1 MLPVFLALLLTQT
14 PHENPRQQGVPI
26 GTGTKLA
33 KVTLTAPTGG
43 WTVDRMMLVEGTL
56 SDTTIDPVVVS
67 INGDRYLMRTYNGRF
82 SRKFPAASG
91 KNIVTVMATNKAG
104 TARSQVTAYAQIPP
118 VPLKT
123 ILTSDTEGV
132 YTDLHI
138 YEPTNDSVTKTA
150 EGMTMDGKKMAHVY
164 WADTESP
171 SGGTFF
177 LNEQGGDFDQPAYG
191 PYLYI
196 HRAPPKG
203 IYLIATNYWPS
214 GDKAHTVAT
223 LNVALFEGTPG
234 EVRRMVRIPLA
245 TPGTTRVLAWI
256 NILGDNQAEVYVPS
270 ADPKPTGAAWPKNLD
285 DVAKSVSSGSSGGY
299 GDEGGYEGEGE
310 SYEGEGEG
318 EGSSEGGD

>member
-1 MLPVFLALLLTQT
+1 MLPVLLALLLTQNG
-14 PHENPRQQGVPI
+14 NPRQTGVPI
-26 GTGTKLA
+26 GSGTQLA
-33 KVTLTAPTGG
+33 KVTISAPTGG

-91 KNIVTVMATNKAG
+91 KNIVTVLATNKAG
-104 TARSQVTAYAQIPP
+104 TARAQVTTYAQIPP
-118 VPLKT
+118 VPMKA

-138 YEPTNDSVTKTA
+138 YEPTDSSVS
-150 EGMTMDGKKMAHVY
+150 GDGQLSGGDMAHVY
-164 WADTESP
+164 WAETASP

-191 PYLYI
+191 PYLYV

-203 IYLIATNYWPS
+203 VYLIATNYWPS

-245 TPGTTRVLAWI
+245 TPGTTRVLAWV

-270 ADPKPTGAAWPKNLD
+270 QDPAPRHPSWPKNLED
-285 DVAKSVSSGSSGGY
+285 AAKSVSSGSSGGY

-310 SYEGEGEG
+310 EGE
-318 EGSSEGGD
+318 SSEEGY